1 MTAATS
7 DRDTQ
12 RREAVTFDY
21 AALGGQIFYA
31 GALIAID
38 SATGFAGPCTGAAT
52 QTVVGVAEVRLSTI
66 GLANGAVT
74 IKVRRGCFRFA
85 NDAAPNA
92 YGMADIGSVAH
103 ALDDATISK
112 AAGALARAGTVCDID
127 PSGDV
132 WIEI

>member
-12 RREAVTFDY
+12 RREAVTFNY
-21 AALGGQIFYA
+21 PAVGGQVFYV
-31 GALIAID
+31 GALVAVD
-38 SATGFAGPCTGAAT
+38 SATGFATPCRGVAT
-52 QTVVGVAEVRLSTI
+52 QKVVGVAEFRLNTT
-66 GLANGAVT
+66 GLANGAET
-74 IKVRRGCFRFA
+74 IKVRRGCFRFS

-92 YGMADIGSVAH
+92 YAITDIGSQAN
-103 ALDDATISK
+103 ALDDATVSK
-112 AAGALARAGTVCDID
+112 AAAALSPAGIVRDID